1 MTIDPVCDMSVNDT
15 VALKTTYQGKTYYFC
30 SPLCKN
36 LFEREPEK
44 YVAAKGEQ
52 GIAHLVTTRP
62 DMFPHD
68 AG

>member
-1 MTIDPVCDMSVNDT
+1 MTTDPVCGMSVNNS

-44 YVAAKGEQ
+44 YVDAAGEQ
-52 GIAHLVTTRP
+52 GNAHLVTDET
-62 DMFPHD
+62 
-68 AG
+68 